1 MSPTLVICA
10 FAIIAASTPASA
22 AQQPAAT
29 PAALPD
35 TAALVVQNR
44 TIIVFRGPLGARSPE
59 QRAAAAAAR
68 IRTVVAAGDPGAVTT
83 RRAPEG
89 MIVYSGANPLFAIT
103 PADADGL
110 DGETIGALVATTVS
124 RVESALRLERE
135 QRSFAYNVS
144 ATLQAAFAIA
154 LFVLFIWLLVRGR
167 RLLTIRAERRAWT
180 RIQELRIGGY
190 TLLDRRQIMATGRR
204 TFDLTLWAAGLFAAY
219 LTLTFV
225 LTRFPFSRPWGE
237 ALGAYLLDT
246 VKDLTLGVVTAIPGL
261 FTVVLIFF
269 GTRFLARLVKALF
282 GAIETGQVSVPWAHA
297 DTAKPTR
304 RLIVALLWV
313 FALVVAYPYLPG
325 SDSNVFKGVSVFA
338 GLVLSLGSSGIVNQA
353 MSGLVLMYSRAMR
366 AGDYVH
372 IGDVEGTV
380 TEVGMLSTKVRTN
393 KLEEVTIPNALLV
406 SQTTKNYTRLA
417 ADRGVI
423 LHTTVTIGYDTPWR
437 QVHALL
443 ELAASR
449 TAGVRADPPAFV
461 RQLVLADHYPEYQ
474 LNVYL
479 DQPQNRIEVLSELH
493 MNIQDAFNEFGV
505 QIMSPHYE
513 EDPKAP
519 KIVPREHWFA
529 PPATGRS
536 ASGPGGES
544 G

>member
-1 MSPTLVICA
+1 MAPMAFLCAVA
-10 FAIIAASTPASA
+10 FALSGAFSPAGGQTTA
-22 AQQPAAT
+22 VPA
-29 PAALPD
+29 D
-35 TAALVVQNR
+35 TAALIVQNR
-44 TIIVFRGPLGARSPE
+44 TIIVFRGPLGARDPQE
-59 QRAAAAAAR
+59 RAAAASERIRAAAR
-68 IRTVVAAGDPGAVTT
+68 ADGPGDVTIRRV
-83 RRAPEG
+83 PEG
-89 MIVYSGANPLFAIT
+89 VVIYSRLRPLFAVT
-103 PADADGL
+103 HADADGL
-110 DGETIGALVATTVS
+110 AGETLDQVAVQS
-124 RVESALRLERE
+124 ARRVQDAIRLERD
-135 QRSFAYNVS
+135 QRSLAYNARAV
-144 ATLQAAFAIA
+144 LQAAFAIA
-154 LFVLFIWLLVRGR
+154 LFALFMRALVLGR
-167 RLLTIRAERRAWT
+167 RRLGARAERRAWA
-180 RIQELRIGGY
+180 RIQELRVGGY
-190 TLLDRRQIMATGRR
+190 TLLDRRQILTTGRR
-204 TFDLTLWAAGLFAAY
+204 TFDLAIWAIGLFAAY
-219 LTLTFV
+219 LALTFI

-237 ALGAYLLDT
+237 ALGSYLVNT
-246 VKDLTLGVVTAIPGL
+246 VAELTLGVVTAIPGL
-261 FTVVLIFF
+261 FTVLLIFF

-282 GAIETGQVSVPWAHA
+282 GAIEAGQVSVPWAHP

-372 IGDVEGTV
+372 IGGVEGTV

-417 ADRGVI
+417 AEQGVI
-423 LHTTVTIGYDTPWR
+423 LYTTVTIGYDTPWR

-449 TAGVRADPPAFV
+449 TTGVRSEPRPFV
-461 RQLVLADHYPEYQ
+461 RQLALSDHYPEYQ

-479 DQPQNRIEVLSELH
+479 DRPETRIDVLSKLH

-513 EDPKAP
+513 EDPDTP
-519 KIVPREHWFA
+519 KIVRPEQWFA
-529 PPATGRS
+529 PPATRS
-536 ASGPGGES
+536 DEG
-544 G
+544 